1 MSTKNYFLKH
11 RQYPEATK
19 IRVVK
24 ECLLTNR
31 LRKDIQA
38 EFNIPHDTYL
48 YRWIEIYGD
57 RILAEAQN
65 VPLVPKKPS
74 KPKSNKELSE
84 KQQMEQRIKK
94 LERELEDAQLKALLY
109 ENMIEIAEKQFN
121 IPIGKKL
128 GPQQSS
134 KPKGDNK

>member
-1 MSTKNYFLKH
+1 MSTKNLYLKNH
-11 RQYPEATK
+11 RYPEATK

-24 ECLLTNR
+24 ECLLTSR
-31 LRKDIQA
+31 PRKDIKA
-38 EFNIPHDTYL
+38 EFDIAHDSYL
-48 YRWIEIYGD
+48 YRWINKYGD

-65 VPLVPKKPS
+65 VSVVPKKPS
-74 KPKSNKELSE
+74 KPKSNKGLSE

-109 ENMIEIAEKQFN
+109 ENMIDIAEKRFN

>member
-1 MSTKNYFLKH
+1 MSINKHYLKH
-11 RQYPEATK
+11 RRYPEATK

-31 LRKDIQA
+31 SRKEILA
-38 EFNIPHDTYL
+38 EFHIAHPANL

-65 VPLVPKKPS
+65 LPVVPKKPS
-74 KPKSNKELSE
+74 KKPSDQGLTKQ
-84 KQQMEQRIKK
+84 QQMERRIKQ
-94 LERELEDAQLKALLY
+94 LERELEDAQLKAMLY
-109 ENMIEIAEKQFN
+109 ENMIDIAEKRFN
-121 IPIGKKL
+121 IPIGKKP

-134 KPKGDNK
+134 KLKGDNK